1 MVFNNGL
8 PPHHDL
14 PRSCLFLLVATA
26 SAGLFAASCSSS
38 GESADGGS
46 GSPDG
51 GSTSVYVPFIG
62 DFCDYASWTTYVE
75 PDAGG
80 DGIIAKSATTDGGF
94 VHVAGG
100 RIEHI
105 NKIPPHGSTEF
116 PVGTIIVKEI
126 PPRTRSSPWPRW
138 GVATTRT
145 SPTAAR

>member
-1 MVFNNGL
+1 MACL
-8 PPHHDL
+8 PIMTS

-126 PPRTRSSPWPRW
+126 PSQDQIFAMAKV